1 MDLMGLG
8 ATFDRNLANIWGQT
22 EGTEG
27 RELMVTGLF
36 GPQTD
41 LDRLPNWG
49 RNLTTTGADPYLSSQ
64 LVQSQINGIQSAGL
78 MSEMKHFAAYNGED
92 QSQTSQVQD
101 QALHELYLAPYEAG
115 FVGGQ
120 AAATMCSYQIWQDTA
135 TTLPSSEPSLASTY
149 PVSPYATGPS
159 PNTWPLNEAHY
170 SCEQPL
176 TLTYALRDLWGSKAM
191 VGSDYPATHSTSAI
205 LQGED
210 QEQPTTNG
218 YFSAS
223 NSLNT
228 SGGGFFSPS
237 AYDPT
242 GDTCADASGNPEPCS
257 TPGAVHV
264 AGIPGPGC
272 PAYGCTLVQAVATGT
287 VPLSVYNQALATMLY
302 QEERFGML
310 GCDQT
315 PVASTCTNPGGTG
328 GDRSGLAP
336 LPSGPTSGATP
347 AADLGTKNGDAAVA
361 ELEAEEGGVLLRN
374 DSTTLPMTPADLKG
388 GVFVTGPG
396 AQYTIADP
404 TTEASIGYLD
414 RGQVNPLEQL
424 QAFSGDPGAFTY
436 APALDP
442 VGYPVPSSALSTSS
456 SSVTGDLTQTANEVL
471 TTTASSIDFT
481 TVSSQGQLAPATYA
495 WSGYIYVPT
504 TDTYTF
510 DFQFSPT
517 IARPATDP
525 VASASWSAGTAT
537 LTLPS
542 GTPAPVGSQVIVAGA
557 CPSGYDGSFTV
568 TASTATSVS
577 YALATDPGTCSESL
591 PVTGASWS
599 RGFSF
604 GPFSFPSQ
612 ATLNFASTP
621 TPPSPGSTI
630 TVTGVSPSGYDGTFT
645 VASSTS
651 TSVRYDLAS
660 NPGTYVSG
668 GTVAVSAA
676 GTASIGGVQ
685 VSFDG
690 SPVALQPAAPV
701 NSTGGASVE
710 IAGSPTNAG
719 YTQAGLTNMQY
730 PAGTLAG
737 GKFYPITITFDNNTG
752 APASFRFGYNRA
764 IGDIADA
771 AAAAKGKSL
780 AIVFL
785 NDNGAPPEGNTP
797 TALTMIKNPY
807 YNPSEPVSDSNP
819 PYIAGVESLPA
830 NQTQLVEAVAA
841 ANPNTVVV
849 LNTTDPVLMPWINN
863 VKAVLEMWY
872 SGEEGGT
879 ATARLLLGLADP
891 SGHLPITFPAH
902 ATDTIWAYNE
912 TVPLYPGDKL
922 GPHFERLNGNGGCS
936 ARGFGCPPDTTTV
949 ESEGIYTDY
958 RFFDKEG
965 ITPLFP
971 FGWGLSY
978 TSFAFSHLHAGLAS
992 DGGLDVSF
1000 DVANTGSMAGTAV
1013 PQVYLGAPANAP
1025 AGVQFAVRQLVQ
1037 FTRVPLQPGQSEQ
1050 VSLHVALRQLQYW
1063 SASSQQWLLATGDRT
1078 VWVGDADSLSGPAGD
1093 PFAVSSLPLSETVDV
1108 EPLGHSF
1115 GGGATSTAGQGSA
1128 GNVSCDDE
1136 QLSATTVGDLV
1147 VPRGQWC
1154 DVIASTVT
1162 GNLTLAP
1169 GSQGLRVAGSTIDG
1183 NLVSVATGEAADPL
1197 SSGLDV
1203 VCNTTIKGNLL
1214 VAASSGAAPWDIG
1227 LCGGNT
1233 IGGNLVFNANRATGS
1248 SITGNRVGGNLVC
1261 NANGGVTV
1269 SADATS
1275 GRSVGQCRQQGS

>member
-1 MDLMGLG
+1 MKTCRSVGSAHYRGGRPWSLRRPALLAAVGAVVALPLAPLGTSSALAAASTTVPSDVPYALPVTQLPSVKSSPPVAADAPYTPAVLNLIAQLEPSNPPTQAQLANADALFHGGANSSCHNVGPTAAPTGTTPSIMPMCWSDAQGINVTSGPNVRNTTGPMDLMGLG

-64 LVQSQINGIQSAGL
+64 LVQSQINGIQSVGL

-135 TTLPSSEPSLASTY
+135 STLPSSEPSLASTY

-336 LPSGPTSGATP
+336 LPTGPTSGATP

-361 ELEAEEGGVLLRN
+361 ELEAEEGGVLLKN
-374 DSTTLPMTPADLKG
+374 DSTALPITPADLKG
-388 GVFVTGPG
+388 GVLVTGPG

-599 RGFSF
+599 QGFSF
-604 GPFSFPSQ
+604 AEGPCSFGHP
-612 ATLNFASTP
+612 L
-621 TPPSPGSTI
+621 GR
-630 TVTGVSPSGYDGTFT
+630 D
-645 VASSTS
+645 
-651 TSVRYDLAS
+651 
-660 NPGTYVSG
+660 
-668 GTVAVSAA
+668 
-676 GTASIGGVQ
+676 
-685 VSFDG
+685 
-690 SPVALQPAAPV
+690 
-701 NSTGGASVE
+701 
-710 IAGSPTNAG
+710 
-719 YTQAGLTNMQY
+719 
-730 PAGTLAG
+730 
-737 GKFYPITITFDNNTG
+737 
-752 APASFRFGYNRA
+752 RA
-764 IGDIADA
+764 
-771 AAAAKGKSL
+771 
-780 AIVFL
+780 F
-785 NDNGAPPEGNTP
+785 
-797 TALTMIKNPY
+797 
-807 YNPSEPVSDSNP
+807 
-819 PYIAGVESLPA
+819 
-830 NQTQLVEAVAA
+830 
-841 ANPNTVVV
+841 
-849 LNTTDPVLMPWINN
+849 
-863 VKAVLEMWY
+863 
-872 SGEEGGT
+872 
-879 ATARLLLGLADP
+879 
-891 SGHLPITFPAH
+891 
-902 ATDTIWAYNE
+902 
-912 TVPLYPGDKL
+912 
-922 GPHFERLNGNGGCS
+922 
-936 ARGFGCPPDTTTV
+936 
-949 ESEGIYTDY
+949 
-958 RFFDKEG
+958 
-965 ITPLFP
+965 
-971 FGWGLSY
+971 
-978 TSFAFSHLHAGLAS
+978 
-992 DGGLDVSF
+992 
-1000 DVANTGSMAGTAV
+1000 
-1013 PQVYLGAPANAP
+1013 
-1025 AGVQFAVRQLVQ
+1025 
-1037 FTRVPLQPGQSEQ
+1037 
-1050 VSLHVALRQLQYW
+1050 
-1063 SASSQQWLLATGDRT
+1063 LLA
-1078 VWVGDADSLSGPAGD
+1078 VGPDAFVGRNSPA
-1093 PFAVSSLPLSETVDV
+1093 
-1108 EPLGHSF
+1108 
-1115 GGGATSTAGQGSA
+1115 
-1128 GNVSCDDE
+1128 
-1136 QLSATTVGDLV
+1136 
-1147 VPRGQWC
+1147 R
-1154 DVIASTVT
+1154 
-1162 GNLTLAP
+1162 
-1169 GSQGLRVAGSTIDG
+1169 
-1183 NLVSVATGEAADPL
+1183 
-1197 SSGLDV
+1197 
-1203 VCNTTIKGNLL
+1203 
-1214 VAASSGAAPWDIG
+1214 
-1227 LCGGNT
+1227 
-1233 IGGNLVFNANRATGS
+1233 
-1248 SITGNRVGGNLVC
+1248 
-1261 NANGGVTV
+1261 
-1269 SADATS
+1269 
-1275 GRSVGQCRQQGS
+1275 